1 MLNYLG
7 KKKSIMKINKIYL
20 DKFKRFS
27 YGYMFMVKRGVFLLF
42 DLDTLEYKGIF
53 TVYNYKED
61 KDLEDVI
68 NRLIALD
75 YLEV

>member
-1 MLNYLG
+1 
-7 KKKSIMKINKIYL
+7 MKINKIYL
-20 DKFKRFS
+20 SRFKKFS

-42 DLDTLEYKGIF
+42 DKDTLEYKGIF

-61 KDLEDVI
+61 KELDEVI
-68 NRLIALD
+68 NRLVALD

>member
-1 MLNYLG
+1 
-7 KKKSIMKINKIYL
+7 MKINKIHL

-42 DLDTLEYKGIF
+42 DKDTLEYKGIF
-53 TVYNYKED
+53 TMFNYKED
-61 KDLEDVI
+61 KDLENTI

>member
-1 MLNYLG
+1 
-7 KKKSIMKINKIYL
+7 MKINKIHL
-20 DKFKRFS
+20 EKFKRFS

-42 DLDTLEYKGIF
+42 DKDTLEYKGIF
-53 TVYNYKED
+53 TMFNYKED
-61 KDLEDVI
+61 KDLADTI

>member
-1 MLNYLG
+1 MR
-7 KKKSIMKINKIYL
+7 INKIYL
-20 DKFKRFS
+20 DKFKKFS

-53 TVYNYKED
+53 TIYNYRED
-61 KDLEDVI
+61 KDLDNTI
-68 NRLIALD
+68 KRLIALD